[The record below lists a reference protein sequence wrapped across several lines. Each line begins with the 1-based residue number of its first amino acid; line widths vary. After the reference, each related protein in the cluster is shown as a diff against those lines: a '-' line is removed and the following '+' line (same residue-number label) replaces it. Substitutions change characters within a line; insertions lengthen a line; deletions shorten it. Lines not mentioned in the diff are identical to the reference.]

1 MNSSGEHYSRLRY
14 YVLIRQLTFSIGT
27 LVCLSLDDLIFR
39 SLIVVQMAACQD
51 SMREI
56 QQPRWSKLH
65 CLRSTKDNHKHTG
78 IVQNSLSIRNVPE
91 GPFCLER
98 WSEREEEACDLLLL
112 VVPNE

>member
-27 LVCLSLDDLIFR
+27 LVCLSLDDLIFQ

-65 CLRSTKDNHKHTG
+65 CLRSMRDNHKHTG
-78 IVQNSLSIRNVPE
+78 IVHNSLSIRNVPE
-91 GPFCLER
+91 GRFCLER
-98 WSEREEEACDLLLL
+98 
-112 VVPNE
+112 